1 MRTFETPE
9 PISVS
14 LDLGIGDVVVAASDR
29 DDTVVEVEPSD
40 PTRAR
45 DVTAAG
51 ATDVRFASGTLTV
64 TGPRWKWALRG
75 GDGSVD
81 VRIELPAGS
90 SLRGTTGVASVR
102 STGRLGE
109 CRLHLGAGR
118 LVFDETGPAEVHT
131 GAGDIS
137 IEAIHGRA
145 DVKTAGVIRV
155 GKVDGPAAIR
165 NSNGDTWIGEVTGE
179 ARVTAA
185 NGPISV
191 DLARGGIVAKT
202 ANGHVR
208 LAEVAGGQVVAE
220 SAFGGLEIGVTEGVA
235 AWLDLRTKFGQV
247 LNDLDEADRPEPGE
261 QAVEIRARTSM
272 GDIAIRRAA
281 ATGAGKERS

>member
-14 LDLGIGDVVVAASDR
+14 LDLGVGDVVVAASDR
-29 DDTVVEVEPSD
+29 DDTVVEIEPSD

-51 ATDVRFASGTLTV
+51 ATEVRFANGTLTV
-64 TGPRWKWALRG
+64 TGPRWKWTLRG

-81 VRIELPAGS
+81 VRMQLPAGS
-90 SLRGTTGVASVR
+90 SLRGTTGVASVQ

-109 CRLHLGAGR
+109 CRLHNGAGR
-118 LVFDETGPAEVHT
+118 LVFEETGPAELHT
-131 GAGDIS
+131 GAGDITV
-137 IEAIHGRA
+137 EAIHGHA
-145 DVKTAGVIRV
+145 DVKTAGVIHV
-155 GKVDGPAAIR
+155 GRIDGSAAIR
-165 NSNGDTWIGEVTGE
+165 NSNGDTWIGEITGE

-185 NGPISV
+185 NGAISV
-191 DLARGGIVAKT
+191 DLARGGVVAKT

-208 LAEVAGGQVVAE
+208 LAEVAGGHVVAE
-220 SAFGGLEIGVTEGVA
+220 SAFGGLEIGVPEGVA

-247 LNDLDEADRPEPGE
+247 LNDLAEADRPEPG
-261 QAVEIRARTSM
+261 QDTVEIRARTSM
-272 GDIAIRRAA
+272 GDIAIHHAA

>member
-14 LDLGIGDVVVAASDR
+14 LDLGVGDVVVAASDR
-29 DDTVVEVEPSD
+29 DDTVVEIEPSD

-51 ATDVRFASGTLTV
+51 ATEVRFANGTLTV
-64 TGPRWKWALRG
+64 TGPRWKWTLRG

-81 VRIELPAGS
+81 VRMQLPAGS
-90 SLRGTTGVASVR
+90 SLRGTTGVASVQ

-109 CRLHLGAGR
+109 CRLHNGAGR
-118 LVFDETGPAEVHT
+118 LVFEETGPAELHT
-131 GAGDIS
+131 GAGDITV
-137 IEAIHGRA
+137 ETIHGHA
-145 DVKTAGVIRV
+145 DVKTTGVIHV
-155 GKVDGPAAIR
+155 GRIDGSAAIR
-165 NSNGDTWIGEVTGE
+165 NSNGDTWIGEITGE

-185 NGPISV
+185 NGAISV
-191 DLARGGIVAKT
+191 DLARGGVVAKT

-208 LAEVAGGQVVAE
+208 LAEVAGGHVVAE
-220 SAFGGLEIGVTEGVA
+220 SAFGGLEIGVPEGVA

-247 LNDLDEADRPEPGE
+247 LNDLAEADRPEPG
-261 QAVEIRARTSM
+261 QDTVEIRARTSM
-272 GDIAIRRAA
+272 GDIAIHHAA

>member
-9 PISVS
+9 PISVL
-14 LDLGIGDVVVAASDR
+14 LDLGLGDVVIAASDR
-29 DDTVVEVEPSD
+29 EDTVVEVEPSD
-40 PTRAR
+40 PTRDR

-51 ATDVRFASGTLTV
+51 ATEVRFANGTLTV

-75 GDGSVD
+75 SDGSVH

-90 SLRGTTGVASVR
+90 SLRGTTGVASVEA
-102 STGRLGE
+102 TGRLGG
-109 CRLHLGAGR
+109 CRLHNGAGR
-118 LVFDETGPAEVHT
+118 LVFQETGPAELHT
-131 GAGDIS
+131 GAGDIT

-155 GKVDGPAAIR
+155 GRIDGPAAIK
-165 NSNGDTWIGEVTGE
+165 NSNGDSWMGEVTGE

-185 NGPISV
+185 NGAISV

-208 LAEVAGGQVVAE
+208 IAEVAGGQVVAE
-220 SAFGGLEIGVTEGVA
+220 SAFGGLEIGVPEGVA
-235 AWLDLRTKFGQV
+235 AWLDLRTRFGQV
-247 LNDLDEADRPEPGE
+247 LSDLDEADRPEPG
-261 QAVEIRARTSM
+261 QDAVEIRARTSM
-272 GDIAIRRAA
+272 GDIAIRRAT
-281 ATGAGKERS
+281 ATVAGKERS

>member
-14 LDLGIGDVVVAASDR
+14 LDLGVGDVVIAASDR
-29 DDTVVEVEPSD
+29 EDTVVEVEPSD
-40 PTRAR
+40 PRRTR

-51 ATDVRFASGTLTV
+51 ATEVGFANGTLTV
-64 TGPRWKWALRG
+64 TGPRWKWTLRG

-81 VRIELPAGS
+81 IRIQLPAGS
-90 SLRGTTGVASVR
+90 SLRGTTGVASVQ

-109 CRLHLGAGR
+109 CRLHNGAGR
-118 LVFDETGPAEVHT
+118 IMVDETGPAELHT
-131 GAGDIS
+131 GAGDITV
-137 IEAIHGRA
+137 EAIHGRA

-155 GKVDGPAAIR
+155 GKIDGPAAIK
-165 NSNGDTWIGEVTGE
+165 NSNGETWIGEVTDE

-185 NGPISV
+185 NGAISV

-208 LAEVAGGQVVAE
+208 LAEVAGGHVVAE
-220 SAFGGLEIGVTEGVA
+220 SAFGGLEIGVPEGVA

-247 LNDLDEADRPEPGE
+247 LNDLDEADRPEPDQE
-261 QAVEIRARTSM
+261 SVEIRARTSM
-272 GDIAIRRAA
+272 GDVSIHRVAA
-281 ATGAGKERS
+281 SRAGKERS

>member
-1 MRTFETPE
+1 MRMFETPQ

-14 LDLGIGDVVVAASDR
+14 LDLGVGDVVIAASDR

-51 ATDVRFASGTLTV
+51 ATEVRFANGTLTV
-64 TGPRWKWALRG
+64 TGPRWKWTLRG

-81 VRIELPAGS
+81 IRIQLPAGS
-90 SLRGTTGVASVR
+90 SLRGTTGVASVQ

-109 CRLHLGAGR
+109 CRLHNGAGR
-118 LVFDETGPAEVHT
+118 IMVDEAGPAELHT
-131 GAGDIS
+131 GAGDIMV
-137 IEAIHGRA
+137 EAIHGRA
-145 DVKTAGVIRV
+145 DVKTAGVIHV
-155 GKVDGPAAIR
+155 GKIDGPAAIK
-165 NSNGDTWIGEVTGE
+165 NSNGETWIGEVTGE
-179 ARVTAA
+179 GRVTAA
-185 NGPISV
+185 NGAISV

-208 LAEVAGGQVVAE
+208 VAEVAGGHVVAE
-220 SAFGGLEIGVTEGVA
+220 SAFGGLEIGVPEGVA

-247 LNDLDEADRPEPGE
+247 LNDLDEADRPEPG
-261 QAVEIRARTSM
+261 QDAVDIRARTSM
-272 GDIAIRRAA
+272 GDIAIHRAA

>member
-9 PISVS
+9 PISVV
-14 LDLGIGDVVVAASDR
+14 LDLGVGDVVVAASDR
-29 DDTVVEVEPSD
+29 HDTVVEVEPSD

-45 DVTAAG
+45 DVTAAD
-51 ATDVRFASGTLTV
+51 ATEVRFASGTLTV
-64 TGPRWKWALRG
+64 TGPKWKWALRG

-90 SLRGTTGVASVR
+90 SLRGTTGVASVQ

-109 CRLHLGAGR
+109 CRLHNGAGR
-118 LVFDETGPAEVHT
+118 LVVEETGPAELHT
-131 GAGDIS
+131 GAGDIT

-155 GKVDGPAAIR
+155 GRIEGPAAIR
-165 NSNGDTWIGEVTGE
+165 NSNGETWIGEVTGE

-185 NGPISV
+185 NGAISV
-191 DLARGGIVAKT
+191 DLARDGIVAKT

-208 LAEVAGGQVVAE
+208 LAQVAAGHVVAE
-220 SAFGGLEIGVTEGVA
+220 SAFGGLEIGVSQGVA

-247 LNDLDEADRPEPGE
+247 LNDLDEADRPEPG
-261 QAVEIRARTSM
+261 QDAVEIHARTSM
-272 GDIAIRRAA
+272 GDVAIRRAA
-281 ATGAGKERS
+281 ATGSGTGRS

>member
-1 MRTFETPE
+1 MQTFEAPE
-9 PISVS
+9 PISVL
-14 LDLGIGDVVVAASDR
+14 LDIGVGDVVVAASDR
-29 DDTVVEVEPSD
+29 DDTIVEVEPSD
-40 PTRAR
+40 PARAR

-51 ATDVRFASGTLTV
+51 ATEVRFANATLTV
-64 TGPRWKWALRG
+64 TGPRWKWSLRG

-109 CRLHLGAGR
+109 CRLHNGAGR
-118 LVFDETGPAEVHT
+118 LVFEETGPAELHT
-131 GAGDIS
+131 GAGDIT

-155 GKVDGPAAIR
+155 GRIDGAAAIR
-165 NSNGDTWIGEVTGE
+165 NSNGDTWMGEITGE

-185 NGPISV
+185 NGAISV

-202 ANGHVR
+202 ANGNVR
-208 LAEVAGGQVVAE
+208 LAEVAGGHVVAE
-220 SAFGGLEIGVTEGVA
+220 SAFGGLEIGVSEGVA

-247 LNDLDEADRPEPGE
+247 LNDLDEAERPEPG
-261 QAVEIRARTSM
+261 QDAVEIRARTSM

-281 ATGAGKERS
+281 ATGAGKGRS